1 MPIPSSAAPPASDE
15 SAPATQS
22 TATHGS
28 GLEDLVKGL
37 KGRILG
43 LYWLETTGEFVVN
56 YGGQSVKK
64 ASTIREALGSAKAN
78 HDALVARKPTIGG

>member
-1 MPIPSSAAPPASDE
+1 MPIPSSAAPPASDDL
-15 SAPATQS
+15 APATQS
-22 TATHGS
+22 TAIS
-28 GLEDLVKGL
+28 AFSLEDLVKGL

-43 LYWLETTGEFVVN
+43 LYYLESTGEFVVN

-78 HDALVARKPTIGG
+78 HDALVARQPTIGG

>member
-15 SAPATQS
+15 PPPATQS

-43 LYWLETTGEFVVN
+43 LYYLETTGEFVVN

-64 ASTIREALGSAKAN
+64 AATIREALGSAKAN
-78 HDALVARKPTIGG
+78 HDALVARKPTVGG